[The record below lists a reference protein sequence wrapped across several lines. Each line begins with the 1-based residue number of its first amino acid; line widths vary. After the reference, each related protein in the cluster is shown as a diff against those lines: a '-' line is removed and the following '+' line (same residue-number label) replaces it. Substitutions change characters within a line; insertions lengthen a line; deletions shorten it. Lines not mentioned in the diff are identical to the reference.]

1 MLAQWAPDPTV
12 LPYVVGRATL
22 AVLVVAVLA
31 IPEPAPGRG
40 GHWHVQRPNVPAE
53 IGGPFTRVALTA
65 AALWAVAALFL
76 SVIPSYASAIL
87 GSANLA
93 LLGAITAVMLAA
105 SCAARIA
112 VRKGAPPIAAQAGGL
127 VLLAVGLLGLVLASP
142 VHAIWLLVAG
152 AAVAGAGHGVG
163 FLATQ
168 DDLNGIAPAEHRA
181 EINAAF
187 YVCIYLGV
195 SLSVI
200 GVGILADAAS
210 LFTGVEVFAAVTGA
224 AALVVAAWHVAAG
237 GGRRATERPTRYAR
251 AGAR

>member
-142 VHAIWLLVAG
+142 VHAIWLLVPG

-195 SLSVI
+195 S
-200 GVGILADAAS
+200 
-210 LFTGVEVFAAVTGA
+210 F
-224 AALVVAAWHVAAG
+224 
-237 GGRRATERPTRYAR
+237 R
-251 AGAR
+251 